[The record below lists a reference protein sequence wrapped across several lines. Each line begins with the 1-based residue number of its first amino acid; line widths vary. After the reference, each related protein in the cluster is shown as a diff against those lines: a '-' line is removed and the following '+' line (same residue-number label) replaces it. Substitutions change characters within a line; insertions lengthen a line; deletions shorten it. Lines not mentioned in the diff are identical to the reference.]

1 MNRPGA
7 GDGQGEHGADHGWL
21 DHRTEGLIVVDA
33 GSLGEAV
40 KNPTS
45 LVPFQRVV
53 EIKLVLKNPLTGDDV
68 GANGARD
75 KIPGVV
81 NDQCSK
87 FFFHGAAP
95 IRINKGGA
103 DGGGHR

>member
-7 GDGQGEHGADHGWL
+7 GDDQGEHGADRGRL
-21 DHRTEGLIVVDA
+21 DHRAEGLIVVDT

-45 LVPFQRVV
+45 VVPFQGAVGI
-53 EIKLVLKNPLTGDDV
+53 ELVLQNPLAGDDV
-68 GANGARD
+68 GA

-81 NDQCSK
+81 VRCCCRSRQ
-87 FFFHGAAP
+87 
-95 IRINKGGA
+95 
-103 DGGGHR
+103 